1 MIMEIDFPRLLQELQ
16 SLDVKEADNETLV
29 TYVAKLKYVEEVF
42 LSSIEIQQKSY
53 ESVFDEC
60 MKYLSAIMNELSER
74 GVKVRNIWD
83 ELADNPEILVAA
95 LFSMPLVQLFDFIH
109 PLNKIVEID
118 DEIQPLMDL
127 AFKVVKARTPN
138 RGIC

>member
-1 MIMEIDFPRLLQELQ
+1 MITEIDFPRLLQELQ
-16 SLDVKEADNETLV
+16 SLDVKEAGNETLV

-42 LSSIEIQQKSY
+42 LSSTEIQQKSY
-53 ESVFDEC
+53 ESFFDEC

-95 LFSMPLVQLFDFIH
+95 LFSMPLVQLFDFIEQ
-109 PLNKIVEID
+109 LKKIVEID

>member
-1 MIMEIDFPRLLQELQ
+1 MITEIDFPRLLQELQ

-42 LSSIEIQQKSY
+42 LSSTEIQQKSY

-95 LFSMPLVQLFDFIH
+95 LFSMPLVQLFDFIEQ
-109 PLNKIVEID
+109 LKKIVEID

>member
-1 MIMEIDFPRLLQELQ
+1 MITEIDFPRLLQELQ
-16 SLDVKEADNETLV
+16 SLDVRKADNKTLV

-42 LSSIEIQQKSY
+42 LSSTEIQQKSY
-53 ESVFDEC
+53 ESFFDEC

-83 ELADNPEILVAA
+83 ELADNPEILVAT
-95 LFSMPLVQLFDFIH
+95 LFSMPLVQLFDFIEQ
-109 PLNKIVEID
+109 LKKIVEID

-127 AFKVVKARTPN
+127 AFNIVKSRTS
-138 RGIC
+138 GKGVC

>member
-95 LFSMPLVQLFDFIH
+95 LFSMPLVQLFDFIEQ
-109 PLNKIVEID
+109 LKKIVEID

>member
-1 MIMEIDFPRLLQELQ
+1 MITEIDFPRLLQELQ

-42 LSSIEIQQKSY
+42 LSSTEIQQKGY

-95 LFSMPLVQLFDFIH
+95 LFSMPLVQLFDFIEQ
-109 PLNKIVEID
+109 LKKIVEID

>member
-1 MIMEIDFPRLLQELQ
+1 MITEIDFSRLLQELQ

-42 LSSIEIQQKSY
+42 LSSTEIQQKSY

-95 LFSMPLVQLFDFIH
+95 LFSMPLVQLFDFIEQ
-109 PLNKIVEID
+109 LKKIVEID

>member
-1 MIMEIDFPRLLQELQ
+1 MITEIDFPRLLQELQ

-42 LSSIEIQQKSY
+42 LSSTEIQQKSY

-83 ELADNPEILVAA
+83 ELADKPEILVAA
-95 LFSMPLVQLFDFIH
+95 LFSMPLVQLFDFIEQ
-109 PLNKIVEID
+109 LKKIVEID

>member
-1 MIMEIDFPRLLQELQ
+1 MITEIDFPRLLQELQ
-16 SLDVKEADNETLV
+16 SLDVKEAGNETLV

-42 LSSIEIQQKSY
+42 LSSTEIQQKSY

-83 ELADNPEILVAA
+83 EMADNPEILVAA
-95 LFSMPLVQLFDFIH
+95 LFSMPLVQLFDFIEQ
-109 PLNKIVEID
+109 LKKIVEID